1 MESSRG
7 RVGHSVCDARR
18 SRSCR
23 VSACSLQE
31 LLSEGKQK
39 LDLDKL
45 DEEKPSVVLEEDGT
59 IVDDEDY
66 FLCQPKNTMFMI
78 LRSDEEWV
86 AVNVVAPKLE
96 LSLGA
101 QRDDA
106 ADSLYSE
113 DQLDSAEHSSNW
125 RLLARQLQENLAR
138 IITMSESELQALIE
152 APPAELAKEL
162 KETLKGVEELQDT
175 LQQSLDKREQQR
187 QAKELLELYL
197 KASAPEKAVV
207 PKLEAPLGA
216 QKGGATIGLYS
227 EDQVDSAE
235 HSSNWKPLAR
245 QFRENLAR
253 IITMSESELQALIK
267 APPAELAKELKE
279 TLKGAERLQNTLQHS
294 LNKREEERQTKM
306 LLEQYLK
313 AEAPVNDDS
322 EDAKGTDQMDCSNA
336 NSNRKCLHPHIIGVL
351 EKKDSPEF
359 SLSNEELQE
368 VIKVDEAGLAT
379 DAHCSIQKAKNTKYE
394 CKKELEKR
402 LSKMKAL
409 EELNA
414 NSESG

>member
-113 DQLDSAEHSSNW
+113 DQL
-125 RLLARQLQENLAR
+125 
-138 IITMSESELQALIE
+138 
-152 APPAELAKEL
+152 
-162 KETLKGVEELQDT
+162 
-175 LQQSLDKREQQR
+175 
-187 QAKELLELYL
+187 
-197 KASAPEKAVV
+197 
-207 PKLEAPLGA
+207 
-216 QKGGATIGLYS
+216 
-227 EDQVDSAE
+227 DSAE

-409 EELNA
+409 EEL
-414 NSESG
+414 SIHSKKIRMTPQQI